1 MVIGSRLFKAL
12 NAFHMLEPYE
22 GEYSLYSDLSG
33 DNIIA
38 VCPFMA
44 AFILENHI
52 SCPRRD
58 FKLVNT
64 ILLEQHFKLWPKAD
78 LSEEKFKL
86 KNTNCTYRASMVLD
100 RLFTCIKETE
110 LKPYIYNPKYQ
121 LMCLNVYKAAR
132 NDPKA
137 IQHLSVLRQGSPL
150 VWYGE
155 IDQERNFYAMIMP
168 VIH

>member
-1 MVIGSRLFKAL
+1 MLINSRLFKAL
-12 NAFHMLEPYE
+12 NAFHTLETYE

-52 SCPRRD
+52 SSPQRY
-58 FKLVNT
+58 FEPVNVKF
-64 ILLEQHFKLWPKAD
+64 LNDYLRGRSKVD

-86 KNTNCTYRASMVLD
+86 KNTNRTYRASMVLN
-100 RLFTCIKETE
+100 RLFTCVKETE

-132 NDPKA
+132 SDPKA

>member
-1 MVIGSRLFKAL
+1 MMIGSRLFKAL
-12 NAFHMLEPYE
+12 NAFHTLETNE

-52 SCPRRD
+52 SSPQRD
-58 FKLVNT
+58 FEPVNVKF
-64 ILLEQHFKLWPKAD
+64 LNDYLRGWSKAD

-86 KNTNCTYRASMVLD
+86 KNTNRTDRASMVLD
-100 RLFTCIKETE
+100 RLFTCVKETE

-168 VIH
+168 IVH